1 MQEVKKI
8 LNNLRDLS
16 GNDQIGYLV
25 ENKNNITLR
34 QVIEYCYDKH
44 KKYKIDESKYN
55 KLDQPTQKGFG
66 FNFNM
71 KRPLEEHD
79 WIQYR
84 KLLDSLVDQ
93 RSAKD
98 SDVKSIV
105 AFVKQFNDDDQV
117 ILKMILFK
125 DLRLNMNMKKF
136 QIAWPDMCVENQVQL
151 ADTYDENNPKYSYNL
166 SFYSRKFDGKR
177 LYYEKGVPYSR
188 ANIKC
193 KLAPIE
199 HITKHFTGSD
209 NYVYDGELLYLEGL
223 REDYNMVISLSSKDE
238 RDPKCDNIYYVI
250 FDMIDYNVFRTKGL
264 GIAFEDEYE
273 LMKSEL
279 CAEECGNPSYFKTK
293 YDHVLLAKQLQDRDY
308 LYKYCKDQ
316 CWEGLMKR
324 NGEYCYEFKKS
335 PNICKL
341 KEMKDGEFE
350 IVSLERGTGKNY
362 DRLGNLN
369 IKFKNNIVGVG
380 SGFNDE
386 QRVKY
391 WKDKDK
397 IESDEFKL
405 KYVAKVKYFEETVD
419 SKTGLP
425 SLRFPVFLSFRE
437 KKNSEEIV

>member
-55 KLDQPTQKGFG
+55 KLDQPSQKGFG

-136 QIAWPDMCVENQVQL
+136 QIAWPDMCVDNQVQL
-151 ADTYDENNPKYSYNL
+151 ADTYDENK
-166 SFYSRKFDGKR
+166 K
-177 LYYEKGVPYSR
+177 
-188 ANIKC
+188 I
-193 KLAPIE
+193 I
-199 HITKHFTGSD
+199 
-209 NYVYDGELLYLEGL
+209 
-223 REDYNMVISLSSKDE
+223 
-238 RDPKCDNIYYVI
+238 
-250 FDMIDYNVFRTKGL
+250 RTL
-264 GIAFEDEYE
+264 
-273 LMKSEL
+273 
-279 CAEECGNPSYFKTK
+279 T
-293 YDHVLLAKQLQDRDY
+293 
-308 LYKYCKDQ
+308 
-316 CWEGLMKR
+316 
-324 NGEYCYEFKKS
+324 
-335 PNICKL
+335 
-341 KEMKDGEFE
+341 
-350 IVSLERGTGKNY
+350 T
-362 DRLGNLN
+362 
-369 IKFKNNIVGVG
+369 
-380 SGFNDE
+380 
-386 QRVKY
+386 
-391 WKDKDK
+391 
-397 IESDEFKL
+397 
-405 KYVAKVKYFEETVD
+405 
-419 SKTGLP
+419 
-425 SLRFPVFLSFRE
+425 
-437 KKNSEEIV
+437 